1 MLLGRRCSIA
11 ACPAVWTRLGG
22 ALTVRE
28 RGALSNLDNITVRIA
43 DVAANLA
50 VFGYWLRDELGSSTF
65 PQFIARL
72 DIRNAYIHKPVD
84 LIRVGDAERYRRL
97 VGGRPAPD
105 VDKEPSIRDLNVRGR
120 AFAVAS
126 AQNAT
131 AEDLLIEASRP
142 GDVGDGEKM
151 CDGEP
156 LARWHLIALLF
167 DLYRIH

>member
-1 MLLGRRCSIA
+1 MFRSGPNYIPTLRR
-11 ACPAVWTRLGG
+11 
-22 ALTVRE
+22 ALTVLKL
-28 RGALSNLDNITVRIA
+28 GALPDLDNVTVRIA

-50 VFGYWLRDELGSSTF
+50 VLGYWLRDELGSSTF

-72 DIRNAYIHKPVD
+72 DIRNADIHKAVE

-120 AFAVAS
+120 AFAVAT

-131 AEDLLIEASRP
+131 AENLLIEASRP
-142 GDVGDGEKM
+142 VDVGDGKKM

-156 LARWHLIALLF
+156 LARGHLIALLF
-167 DLYRIH
+167 DLYRVH